1 MASPHIEGHQQHL
14 RRGFNWLGGAT
25 IVAKITDVVT
35 ILLVLRFLTKE
46 QVGAGSLVVAFGA
59 VIEALDGLG
68 TSTALIQAPSLS
80 RLQLDSLF
88 WCILLAACVV
98 AGGVLVAAPWIASLY
113 GIAGVGAYF
122 LAIAVKQPL
131 VGAAVIPMAML
142 NRELKYERIAFVNVG
157 STFAAALTRLGL
169 AMVGAGA
176 WAIVIAFAASGLFTL
191 MGATLASP
199 FRPQLRIS
207 LSTVS
212 PLLRFGLR
220 TTLSGLCEQMI
231 NNVHHVL
238 VGWFYGAAALAEFR
252 VGFDLAMEP
261 ANAAGTLIN
270 RTALPV
276 FAKVAAVREHLVQ
289 SLTWSL
295 RRLLAVAAPL
305 AAAIVLAADPIT
317 SMIHDG
323 QQRSY
328 ASAGL
333 PLKLLA
339 AAALLRVVSQL
350 AYPVLFAS
358 GRPHLSV
365 RFSATTLLLLG
376 AGMLLVGFTVPAA
389 NGLVAMSTVWL
400 VVPPLLLVW
409 QAHYLHR
416 HWDLRV
422 HDLIRA
428 SAAPI
433 IAVAMLV
440 LAVEAARHLLGIT
453 SPALQVAVVV
463 ALALL
468 TCLGLLLR
476 EPSQRDPA
484 MRAGGDHA
492 TIGE

>member
-1 MASPHIEGHQQHL
+1 MDGHQQHL
-14 RRGFNWLGGAT
+14 RRGFNWLGSAT
-25 IVAKITDVVT
+25 IVAKLTDFAT

-68 TSTALIQAPSLS
+68 TSTAIVQAPSLS

-88 WCILLAACVV
+88 WLILLAACVV
-98 AGGVLVAAPWIASLY
+98 AGVVLLAAPWIASLY
-113 GIAGVGAYF
+113 GITGVAAYF
-122 LAIAVKQPL
+122 LAIAIKQPL
-131 VGAAVIPMAML
+131 VAAAVIPLATL
-142 NRELKYERIAFVNVG
+142 NRGLKYERIALVNVG

-169 AMVGAGA
+169 AMAGAGA

-191 MGATLASP
+191 LGATLASP

-207 LSTVS
+207 LPAVS

-220 TTLSGLCEQMI
+220 TTMSGLCEQMI
-231 NNVHHVL
+231 NNVHHLL

-252 VGFDLAMEP
+252 VAYDLAMEP

-295 RRLLAVAAPL
+295 GRLLAVVAPL

-317 SMIHDG
+317 SMIHDE
-323 QQRSY
+323 QHRSY
-328 ASAGL
+328 ASASL

-350 AYPVLFAS
+350 AYPVMFAS
-358 GRPHLSV
+358 GRPQLAV

-376 AGMLLVGFTVPAA
+376 LGMLLVGLTIPAA
-389 NGLVAMSTVWL
+389 NGPVAMSAVWL
-400 VVPPLLLVW
+400 VVPPLLLLW
-409 QAHYLHR
+409 QARYLHR
-416 HWDLRV
+416 HWDVGV

-428 SAAPI
+428 LGKPI
-433 IAVAMLV
+433 VAVAMLV
-440 LAVEAARHLLGIT
+440 LAVEAGRYLIGIS
-453 SPALQVAVVV
+453 SPALQIGVVV

-468 TCLGLLLR
+468 TCIGLLLR
-476 EPSQRDPA
+476 EPPQRD
-484 MRAGGDHA
+484 RAARATGDHA

>member
-1 MASPHIEGHQQHL
+1 MEGHQQHL

-25 IVAKITDVVT
+25 IVAKITDFVT
-35 ILLVLRFLTKE
+35 ILMVLRFLTKE

-68 TSTALIQAPSLS
+68 TSTALVQAPSLS

-88 WCILLAACVV
+88 WLILLAACVV
-98 AGGVLVAAPWIASLY
+98 AGGVLLAAPWIASLY
-113 GIAGVGAYF
+113 GITGVAAYF
-122 LAIAVKQPL
+122 LAIAIKQPL
-131 VGAAVIPMAML
+131 VGAAVIPLAML
-142 NRELKYERIAFVNVG
+142 QRGLQYERIALVNVG

-169 AMVGAGA
+169 AMAGAGA

-207 LSTVS
+207 LSAVS

-220 TTLSGLCEQMI
+220 ATMSGLCEQMI

-261 ANAAGTLIN
+261 ANAAGTLIS

-295 RRLLAVAAPL
+295 RRLLAVVAPL
-305 AAAIVLAADPIT
+305 TAAIMLAADPIT
-317 SMIHDG
+317 SMIHDE
-323 QQRSY
+323 QHRSY
-328 ASAGL
+328 ASASL

-339 AAALLRVVSQL
+339 AAALLRVVTQL
-350 AYPVLFAS
+350 AYPLMFAS
-358 GRPHLSV
+358 GRPQLSV
-365 RFSATTLLLLG
+365 RFSVTTLLLLG
-376 AGMLLVGFTVPAA
+376 AGMLLVGLTVPAA
-389 NGLVAMSTVWL
+389 NGLVAMSIVWL
-400 VVPPLLLVW
+400 VVPPFLLLW

-416 HWDLRV
+416 HWGV
-422 HDLIRA
+422 GIHDLIQA

-433 IAVAMLV
+433 VAVAMLV
-440 LAVEAARHLLGIT
+440 LVVEAGRHLIGIG
-453 SPALQVAVVV
+453 SPVLQVVVIA

-476 EPSQRDPA
+476 EPPQRD
-484 MRAGGDHA
+484 RAARATGDHA